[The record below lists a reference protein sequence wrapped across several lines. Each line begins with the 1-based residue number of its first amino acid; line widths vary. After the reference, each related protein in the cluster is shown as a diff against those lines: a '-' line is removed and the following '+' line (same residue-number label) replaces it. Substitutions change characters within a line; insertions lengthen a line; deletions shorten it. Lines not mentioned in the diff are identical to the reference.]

1 VADDAV
7 LRGRGPRISATV
19 APEWRGE
26 TVAVIASGPSLTREQ
41 VEQVRGRCR
50 VIAVNNTA
58 IDTEVN
64 GVWQPAMAPWADVL
78 YAADAKWWHCYK
90 DRALAFPG
98 PKYTVAA
105 LPFPEVLRLQKSHLG
120 PFDERPTHLCGGN
133 SGHHA
138 LHLAVHFGAARI
150 LLLGFDM
157 RNGLRGE
164 RHYHGNHP
172 PRLHARPAFATWIN
186 QFRKLAPELAKR
198 HIEVVNCSPSTALT
212 AFRRASVTAVLNAQ

>member
-7 LRGRGPRISATV
+7 LRGRRPGVTV

-26 TVAVIASGPSLTREQ
+26 TVAILAAGPSLTREQ
-41 VEQVRGRCR
+41 VAQVRDRCR

-58 IDTEVN
+58 IDTEVD
-64 GVWQPAMAPWADVL
+64 GVLQPAYAPWADVL

-90 DRALAFPG
+90 ERALAFPG
-98 PKYTVAA
+98 LKYTVAA
-105 LPFPEVLRLQKSHLG
+105 VPFPEVLRLQKSHLSA
-120 PFDERPTHLCGGN
+120 FDERPTHLCGSN
-133 SGHHA
+133 SGYHA

-157 RNGLRGE
+157 RFGLTGR
-164 RHYHGNHP
+164 RHYFGNHP
-172 PRLHARPAFATWIN
+172 QRLNARPAFATWIH
-186 QFRKLAPELAKR
+186 QFAKLAPELAKR
-198 HIEVVNCSPSTALT
+198 HVEVVNCSPSTALT